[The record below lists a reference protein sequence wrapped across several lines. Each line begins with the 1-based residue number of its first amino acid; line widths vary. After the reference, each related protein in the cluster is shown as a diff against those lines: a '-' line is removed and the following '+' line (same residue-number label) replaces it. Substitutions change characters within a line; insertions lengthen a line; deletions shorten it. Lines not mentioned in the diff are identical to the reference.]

1 MKPDQLNRLIKVN
14 TRMQPWFL
22 RNTSELY
29 ESAVRSYYERGHSS
43 HNRHPRFRS
52 ENAGPLRRIKRAE
65 AKPSASDIYP
75 RSHIMQADQA
85 SAASNSNSGQF
96 LYSMMQANRSRSMSF
111 TAARPYASV
120 YGQSSVR
127 RVASSSCSSGRSSE
141 SSRTEFLVGSLRKNK
156 AKRERQS
163 RSMRK
168 SRDSKEESHLVDMGM
183 FSGRSMSMPSR
194 PSASVLGSVAM
205 MPPSRQHHIA
215 AMAKSS
221 LAQGIQMPRSD
232 GDSLMPVDAAL
243 KRRISVLSKLDGGRK
258 RSGLGPLGSGATRD
272 GSTTA
277 INGQQPSEMRHR
289 FQTLGDRIKQFEYI
303 QFADGPVATYAFNRS
318 QQRPINTSIRD
329 SPRSRIEK
337 SSDRSINGTTNT
349 TRSNATTRRMEV
361 RQQPRQLSFHNVLHA
376 NYRQRSRS
384 LESGAVQL
392 RESLESIARPA
403 TPLGPRGFDGATR
416 GSSLDSSSRT
426 SFRPSNS
433 TITWDNSLGRYE
445 EELGRRSVHDFGYA
459 KSSEDTSGDWDV
471 NPGEDWPKYPR
482 SSSPCGKGS
491 MSNVAKSD
499 NASVGNANASSQSWA
514 IPSGSATKLRS
525 IEGKAKEDNLESTT
539 VNSEHGKANSNSG
552 STSHDTSQ
560 ANSQAASV
568 QDEPNRATLAP
579 VRRVHLQ
586 QQSLQN
592 QSATKVD
599 EHKRE
604 DLPLSPL
611 EVKDTVKE
619 KAKEKVKKKQL
630 LESLQD
636 KPRVTKVT
644 SNQVSR
650 SSHRSFLQPAKDD
663 DVTAANVSKKSQSH
677 PKLGKKPERKANQ
690 KREDRTPAQVK
701 GANQLLV
708 ASASQ
713 VSAYKRAFR
722 TQQQIRKA
730 EILQQQAQHL
740 QESPISPTAIEG
752 SKQTAKLQSHQGSIQ
767 QSTSNRTNVRTL
779 VRRSAASSGGKASPL
794 GDQLTSKAGSGT
806 HSSLTAKPKSSG
818 LVLKT
823 KGLNRSQMKTAA
835 ATATAAPLT
844 AKRTAQHIVLTA
856 KTTTK
861 RGNGAAIFGGGG
873 GRGVGV
879 GGAVRRAAKE
889 TLTVAAQQQQQS
901 RNGNSLLGYRRET
914 VNRAAAALLQ
924 RRDADEPLSQLQ
936 LQSQSP
942 SASQS
947 TQQRRQ
953 FHCPYPPWRPSY

>member
-43 HNRHPRFRS
+43 HNRHPRFRT

-65 AKPSASDIYP
+65 AKPSANDIYP

-243 KRRISVLSKLDGGRK
+243 KRRISVLGKLDGGRK
-258 RSGLGPLGSGATRD
+258 RSGLGPLGSGATRN

-277 INGQQPSEMRHR
+277 INGQQPTEMRHR

-337 SSDRSINGTTNT
+337 SSDTSINGTTNS

-459 KSSEDTSGDWDV
+459 KSSEDTSCDWDV

-482 SSSPCGKGS
+482 SSSPCGKGL

-499 NASVGNANASSQSWA
+499 NVSVGNANASSQNWA

-525 IEGKAKEDNLESTT
+525 IEGKAKEDTLESTT

-552 STSHDTSQ
+552 STSRDTSQ

-568 QDEPNRATLAP
+568 HDEPNRATLAP

-586 QQSLQN
+586 QKSLQN

-599 EHKRE
+599 EPKRE

-611 EVKDTVKE
+611 EVKDTIKE
-619 KAKEKVKKKQL
+619 KARERVKNKQL

-650 SSHRSFLQPAKDD
+650 SSHRSFLHPAKDD

-779 VRRSAASSGGKASPL
+779 VRRSAASSGGKASRPAIDCN
-794 GDQLTSKAGSGT
+794 GKT
-806 HSSLTAKPKSSG
+806 HEK
-818 LVLKT
+818 
-823 KGLNRSQMKTAA
+823 
-835 ATATAAPLT
+835 
-844 AKRTAQHIVLTA
+844 
-856 KTTTK
+856 
-861 RGNGAAIFGGGG
+861 GNGAAIFGGGG

-936 LQSQSP
+936 LQLQSQSP

-953 FHCPYPPWRPSY
+953 FHCPHPPWRPSY

>member
-1 MKPDQLNRLIKVN
+1 
-14 TRMQPWFL
+14 
-22 RNTSELY
+22 
-29 ESAVRSYYERGHSS
+29 
-43 HNRHPRFRS
+43 
-52 ENAGPLRRIKRAE
+52 
-65 AKPSASDIYP
+65 
-75 RSHIMQADQA
+75 MQADQA

-141 SSRTEFLVGSLRKNK
+141 SSRTGFLVGSFRKSK

-168 SRDSKEESHLVDMGM
+168 SKDSKEESHLVDMGM
-183 FSGRSMSMPSR
+183 FSGRSMSMPPR
-194 PSASVLGSVAM
+194 PSAAILGSVAM

-243 KRRISVLSKLDGGRK
+243 KRRISVLTKLDGGRK
-258 RSGLGPLGSGATRD
+258 RSGLGPLGTGND
-272 GSTTA
+272 STTTR
-277 INGQQPSEMRHR
+277 NGQQPSEMRHR

-303 QFADGPVATYAFNRS
+303 QFADGPVATYAFNRNE
-318 QQRPINTSIRD
+318 QRPINASIRD

-337 SSDRSINGTTNT
+337 SSDMSINTTKT
-349 TRSNATTRRMEV
+349 NATTRRSEV

-384 LESGAVQL
+384 LESGGVKL
-392 RESLESIARPA
+392 MESLESIARPA
-403 TPLGPRGFDGATR
+403 TPPGPRGFDVTTR

-445 EELGRRSVHDFGYA
+445 GKSTRWYNHICMWVIIIIIIVYAEDLGKRSVNDFGYA

-482 SSSPCGKGS
+482 SSSPCGKGL

-499 NASVGNANASSQSWA
+499 NASVGNSNASSQNWA

-525 IEGKAKEDNLESTT
+525 IEGKTKDDTLESTKL
-539 VNSEHGKANSNSG
+539 NSEHGKANSNSG

-560 ANSQAASV
+560 ANSEAASV
-568 QDEPNRATLAP
+568 QDESNRATLAP

-592 QSATKVD
+592 STKV
-599 EHKRE
+599 EEPKCE
-604 DLPLSPL
+604 DVPISPH

-619 KAKEKVKKKQL
+619 KAKENVKKKQL
-630 LESLQD
+630 LETLHD

-663 DVTAANVSKKSQSH
+663 DVTAANASKKSH

-690 KREDRTPAQVK
+690 KREDRTPGQVK

-713 VSAYKRAFR
+713 VGNMSNSHISHRYPMILDRFRPTSVPSAPSSRYAR
-722 TQQQIRKA
+722 
-730 EILQQQAQHL
+730 
-740 QESPISPTAIEG
+740 
-752 SKQTAKLQSHQGSIQ
+752 
-767 QSTSNRTNVRTL
+767 
-779 VRRSAASSGGKASPL
+779 RRSSNSRRSICRSP
-794 GDQLTSKAGSGT
+794 
-806 HSSLTAKPKSSG
+806 
-818 LVLKT
+818 
-823 KGLNRSQMKTAA
+823 R
-835 ATATAAPLT
+835 
-844 AKRTAQHIVLTA
+844 
-856 KTTTK
+856 
-861 RGNGAAIFGGGG
+861 
-873 GRGVGV
+873 
-879 GGAVRRAAKE
+879 
-889 TLTVAAQQQQQS
+889 
-901 RNGNSLLGYRRET
+901 
-914 VNRAAAALLQ
+914 
-924 RRDADEPLSQLQ
+924 
-936 LQSQSP
+936 
-942 SASQS
+942 
-947 TQQRRQ
+947 
-953 FHCPYPPWRPSY
+953 